1 MKISTAKRQT
11 GWLFTQRSRG
21 VELGATKN
29 KSSKWQGEGL
39 EPGTTKLQI
48 QRPNHLATPR
58 PKSITPKRK
67 EKQFAKRRLVLIS
80 FLIG

>member
-1 MKISTAKRQT
+1 MA
-11 GWLFTQRSRG
+11 
-21 VELGATKN
+21 
-29 KSSKWQGEGL
+29 GEGL

-80 FLIG
+80 FLIGWEIGKDFLDQQ